1 MRRPIPAASLAVVLA
16 FVLAAPAAA
25 QDAPKPKPD
34 SAAAATKK
42 DSTAAPD
49 IVGAWIGSLDMQGQ
63 QQPVQTTIKMTEK
76 GLVGTTTG
84 MQGDVPLGD
93 IKKDGDKWTAVAS
106 VPTPNGNIEVW
117 YTFYVTGDSMSGF
130 AEASVNG
137 QSFQL
142 PFTLKRQ
149 K

>member
-1 MRRPIPAASLAVVLA
+1 MRRIITASLLAVVFTA
-16 FVLAAPAAA
+16 TAGA

-34 SAAAATKK
+34 SAAAAKK
-42 DSTAAPD
+42 DSTAGPD
-49 IVGAWIGSLDMQGQ
+49 IVGSWSGSLDMQGQ
-63 QQPVQTTIKMTEK
+63 QQPVQTTIKQTDK

-106 VPTPNGNIEVW
+106 VPTPNGNIDVW
-117 YTFYVTGDSMSGF
+117 YTFYVTGDTMSGF
-130 AEASVNG
+130 VEASVNG